1 MAKKYFI
8 VEDENGN
15 EIAREEVKD
24 KEQKSFIERVKD
36 FPKDFAEKHPKVTK
50 GLKIGGI
57 ATAVIGSGVIAYKLG
72 NRNGESDNDS
82 DDMNYIPESEP
93 EPTCLPFDDSSES
106 ETTDASSE
114 EEATTTE

>member
-1 MAKKYFI
+1 MSKKYFI

-36 FPKDFAEKHPKVTK
+36 FAEKHPKVTK

-57 ATAVIGSGVIAYKLG
+57 ATAVIGAGAIAYG
-72 NRNGESDNDS
+72 VGSRSNSDS
-82 DDMNYIPESEP
+82 DDVNYIPES
-93 EPTCLPFDDSSES
+93 EPTCLPFDDSAES
-106 ETTDASSE
+106 ETTDATSE

>member
-1 MAKKYFI
+1 MSKKYFI

-24 KEQKSFIERVKD
+24 KDKKSIKEIA
-36 FPKDFAEKHPKVTK
+36 KDFAEKHPKITK

-57 ATAVIGSGVIAYKLG
+57 VTAVIGAGAIAYG
-72 NRNGESDNDS
+72 VGSRSNNDS

-93 EPTCLPFDDSSES
+93 TCLPFDDSAES
-106 ETTDASSE
+106 ETTDATSE
-114 EEATTTE
+114 GEATTTE

>member
-1 MAKKYFI
+1 MSKKYFI
-8 VEDENGN
+8 VEDENGK

-57 ATAVIGSGVIAYKLG
+57 ATAVIGSGIIAYKLG
-72 NRNGESDNDS
+72 SRDGESDNDY
-82 DDMNYIPESEP
+82 DDMDYIPES
-93 EPTCLPFDDSSES
+93 EPTCLPFDDSAES
-106 ETTDASSE
+106 ETTDATSE

>member
-1 MAKKYFI
+1 MSKKYFI

-24 KEQKSFIERVKD
+24 KEQKSFIERVMD
-36 FPKDFAEKHPKVTK
+36 FPKDFAEKHPKATK
-50 GLKIGGI
+50 GLKYTGAGLLVLGTG
-57 ATAVIGSGVIAYKLG
+57 ALAYKLG
-72 NRNGESDNDS
+72 SKNGESDNDS

-93 EPTCLPFDDSSES
+93 TCLPFDDSAES
-106 ETTDASSE
+106 ETTDATSE

>member
-1 MAKKYFI
+1 MSKKYFI

-36 FPKDFAEKHPKVTK
+36 FPKDFAEKHPKATK
-50 GLKIGGI
+50 RIECIGVG
-57 ATAVIGSGVIAYKLG
+57 ALVFGTGALAYKLG
-72 NRNGESDNDS
+72 SKNGKSDNDS

-93 EPTCLPFDDSSES
+93 TCLPFDDSAES
-106 ETTDASSE
+106 ETTDATSE

>member
-1 MAKKYFI
+1 MSKKYFI

-57 ATAVIGSGVIAYKLG
+57 ATAVIGSGIIAYKLG
-72 NRNGESDNDS
+72 SNNGESNNDY
-82 DDMNYIPESEP
+82 DDVNYIPES
-93 EPTCLPFDDSSES
+93 EPTCLPFDDSAES
-106 ETTDASSE
+106 ETTDTTSE

>member
-1 MAKKYFI
+1 MSKKYFI

-36 FPKDFAEKHPKVTK
+36 FAEKHPKVTK
-50 GLKIGGI
+50 GFKIGGI
-57 ATAVIGSGVIAYKLG
+57 ATAVIGSAVIAYKLG
-72 NRNGESDNDS
+72 SKDGESDNDF
-82 DDMNYIPESEP
+82 DDVNYIPES
-93 EPTCLPFDDSSES
+93 EPTCLPFDDSAES
-106 ETTDASSE
+106 EATDATSE

>member
-1 MAKKYFI
+1 MSKKYFI
-8 VEDENGN
+8 VEDENGK

-24 KEQKSFIERVKD
+24 KDKKSIKEIA
-36 FPKDFAEKHPKVTK
+36 KDFAEKHPKVTK

-93 EPTCLPFDDSSES
+93 TCLPFDDSAES

>member
-1 MAKKYFI
+1 MSKKYFI

-24 KEQKSFIERVKD
+24 NEQKSFIERVKD

-50 GLKIGGI
+50 GFKIGGI
-57 ATAVIGSGVIAYKLG
+57 ATAVIGSAVIAYKLG
-72 NRNGESDNDS
+72 SKDGESDNDS
-82 DDMNYIPESEP
+82 DDVNYIPES
-93 EPTCLPFDDSSES
+93 EPTCLPFDDSAES
-106 ETTDASSE
+106 ETTDATSE

>member
-1 MAKKYFI
+1 MSKKYFI
-8 VEDENGN
+8 VEDENGK

-57 ATAVIGSGVIAYKLG
+57 AAAVIGSGIITYKLG
-72 NRNGESDNDS
+72 SNNGKSYNDS

-93 EPTCLPFDDSSES
+93 TCLPFDDSVES
-106 ETTDASSE
+106 ETTDATSE

>member
-1 MAKKYFI
+1 MSKKYFI

-57 ATAVIGSGVIAYKLG
+57 ATAVIGSGIIAYKLG
-72 NRNGESDNDS
+72 SKDGKSYSDS

-93 EPTCLPFDDSSES
+93 TCLPFDDSAES
-106 ETTDASSE
+106 DTTDVTSE